1 MLVVEGITAKYGD
14 IAAIRDVSLTVGAGE
29 LVFLVGPNGA
39 GKTTT
44 LESIVGLLRPAK
56 GRVVFEGVD
65 ITGAEPDELLR
76 KGIALVPERRRLFA
90 NLTVTENLLVAG
102 STLPSKLRKSR
113 VEEMIELFPVLGEK
127 RSVSAG
133 YLSGGEAQQLAIA
146 RALMTDPRLLLM
158 DEPSL
163 GLAPL
168 LVDLVFDLLVQIRS
182 SDRAL
187 LVVEQNA
194 RRALQVADRAYV
206 LRSGEIVDQGTGAEL
221 LGRRDLFASYLGSPD
236 DSDLGFQNG

>member
-1 MLVVEGITAKYGD
+1 MLVVEGITTKYGD
-14 IAAIRDVSLTVGAGE
+14 IAAIRDISLTVGAGE
-29 LVFLVGPNGA
+29 LVCLVGPNGA

-44 LESIVGLLRPAK
+44 LNTIVGLLRPAK
-56 GRVVFEGVD
+56 GRILYEGAD
-65 ITGAEPDELLR
+65 ITGAEPDALLR
-76 KGIALVPERRRLFA
+76 MGIALVPERRRLFA

-102 STLPSKLRKSR
+102 SILPAKHRKSR
-113 VEEMIELFPVLGEK
+113 AEEMMELFPVLGEK

-146 RALMTDPRLLLM
+146 RALMTNPRLLLM

-168 LVDLVFDLLVQIRS
+168 LVDFIFELLVQLRS
-182 SDRAL
+182 NERAL

-194 RRALQVADRAYV
+194 QRALQIADRGYV
-206 LRSGEIVDQGTGAEL
+206 LRTGEIVDQGTGTEL
-221 LGRRDLFASYLGSPD
+221 LARRDLFASYLGAPAESEVVV
-236 DSDLGFQNG
+236 ST

>member
-1 MLVVEGITAKYGD
+1 MD
-14 IAAIRDVSLTVGAGE
+14 
-29 LVFLVGPNGA
+29 
-39 GKTTT
+39 
-44 LESIVGLLRPAK
+44 
-56 GRVVFEGVD
+56 
-65 ITGAEPDELLR
+65 
-76 KGIALVPERRRLFA
+76 
-90 NLTVTENLLVAG
+90 
-102 STLPSKLRKSR
+102 
-113 VEEMIELFPVLGEK
+113 LFPVLGKK

-168 LVDLVFDLLVQIRS
+168 LVDLVFDLLVQLRS
-182 SDRAL
+182 NDRAL

-194 RRALQVADRAYV
+194 QRALQVADRSYV

-221 LGRRDLFASYLGSPD
+221 LGRRDLFASYLGSPA
-236 DSDLGFQNG
+236 DSEVRVST

>member
-1 MLVVEGITAKYGD
+1 MLVVEGITTKYGD
-14 IAAIRDVSLTVGAGE
+14 IAAVRDISLTVGAGE
-29 LVFLVGPNGA
+29 LVCLVGPNGA

-44 LESIVGLLRPAK
+44 LNTIVGLLRPAK
-56 GRVVFEGVD
+56 GRILYEGTD

-102 STLPSKLRKSR
+102 SILPAKRRKSR
-113 VEEMIELFPVLGEK
+113 VEEMMELFPVLKEK
-127 RSVSAG
+127 RSVPAG

-168 LVDLVFDLLVQIRS
+168 LVDFIFDLLVQLRS
-182 SDRAL
+182 NERAL

-194 RRALQVADRAYV
+194 QRALQIADRGYV
-206 LRSGEIVDQGTGAEL
+206 LRTGEIVDQGTGAEL
-221 LGRRDLFASYLGSPD
+221 LDRRDLFASYLGAP
-236 DSDLGFQNG
+236 QERRERVKT